1 LERWQVSA
9 RNFDLQKAYDWMA
22 SLLAPSQPNRI
33 LDIGCG
39 SGEGLAAVHR
49 RFPNSRILS
58 CDENLD
64 ALSAAQERLK
74 NIGAHVSVIPRIS
87 VVAINDRSHELKF
100 QPGKLKMGHGITL
113 IESDILIDDDLLS
126 FLAVQKEFDAITI
139 WLIGSHRLRYD
150 ECTNLAS
157 FNIQSPESYR
167 HAVQWTAFAMA
178 GRVLR
183 RGGIIQTVD
192 RIRMCGP
199 VDQLKEYWLG
209 LHAEHARVCDG
220 QFEHKEIDFFT
231 YDESNNAKALSLVD
245 GGGQRTKARDLA
257 LVSVTSVKV
266 R

>member
-1 LERWQVSA
+1 MTLPNAEDPCWCGSNEPYGECHLEIDLASPDLRVPTARRVYLERWQVSA

-58 CDENLD
+58 CDENPD

-74 NIGAHVSVIPRIS
+74 NIGAHVSVIPRIT
-87 VVAINDRSHELKF
+87 VVAISDRSHELKF
-100 QPGKLKMGHGITL
+100 QQGKLKMGHGITL

-157 FNIQSPESYR
+157 FNIQLLPA
-167 HAVQWTAFAMA
+167 HLQ
-178 GRVLR
+178 
-183 RGGIIQTVD
+183 
-192 RIRMCGP
+192 
-199 VDQLKEYWLG
+199 
-209 LHAEHARVCDG
+209 
-220 QFEHKEIDFFT
+220 
-231 YDESNNAKALSLVD
+231 
-245 GGGQRTKARDLA
+245 
-257 LVSVTSVKV
+257 
-266 R
+266 